1 MYFSFIP
8 RLLFSKNS
16 FYRGLEK
23 VAFKFITQFPL
34 VHLCF
39 ISLMIQTTSL
49 FANPH
54 RPSANDVVVVA
65 NVNSPESLEL
75 ANFYLTS
82 RGIPK
87 DHLVVVKTTT
97 SESISREVFV
107 NEILNPLRVQLLEK
121 KLIDGEIISNDK
133 DFHGRYGFNSYATHF
148 KYLVI
153 CKGVPLKIQNQL
165 IPEPGVPDNLPK
177 KFRTT
182 RASVDSDL
190 ALISAP
196 NKPLISWQKNPLYE
210 VKNPSKF
217 DYTTAISVCR
227 LDGPTLEDA
236 KNLVTQAIKAES
248 QRFIQGRA
256 YIDLNSHH
264 RDGNIWLRRSASL
277 LQSYGYDVDTIPNSR
292 HWSLIDR
299 NEAPA
304 IYLGWYQSNA
314 SGPMISHSQSIPTG
328 SIAAHIH
335 SYSAGTVQNPTAG
348 WVGPL
353 IHAGYAVTFGNVF
366 EPYLQ
371 LTLRPDRFI
380 EHLLKGY
387 SVGDASLYAQ
397 NTLSWQNITIG
408 DPLYCP
414 FTPASDLDPET
425 ILNDAN
431 SKPYELILA
440 LNNIAK
446 RDTVLAVE
454 KAIEAHI
461 KSPNLPLT
469 FKILIDYANITS
481 PTLTDLLYDYLSS
494 VVEIEEYLA
503 PLYIESYKKL
513 SDAGDL
519 VRASKILRL
528 LEGSSKLWN
537 NKLIE
542 IIRGLS
548 PESSIENTAVQN

>member
-1 MYFSFIP
+1 
-8 RLLFSKNS
+8 
-16 FYRGLEK
+16 
-23 VAFKFITQFPL
+23 
-34 VHLCF
+34 
-39 ISLMIQTTSL
+39 MIQTTSL
-49 FANPH
+49 CAKPH

-87 DHLVVVKTTT
+87 EHLVVVQTTT
-97 SESISREVFV
+97 NESITRETFV
-107 NEILNPLRVQLLEK
+107 NEILNPLRIQLLEK
-121 KLIDGEIISNDK
+121 NLLDGEIDSKNK
-133 DFHGRYGFNSYATHF
+133 DFHGRYDFNSYATHF

-165 IPEPGVPDNLPK
+165 IPESGIPDNLPK

-190 ALISAP
+190 ALISAA

-210 VKNPSKF
+210 VKKPSNF
-217 DYTTAISVCR
+217 DNTTAISVCR

-236 KNLVTQAIKAES
+236 KNLVIEAIKAEN
-248 QRFIQGRA
+248 QRFILGRA
-256 YIDLNSHH
+256 YIDLHNQH
-264 RDGNIWLRRSASL
+264 RDGNLWLRRSSSL
-277 LQSYGYDVDTIPNSR
+277 LRSYGYDVDIIPKSR

-299 NEAPA
+299 NEAPG

-314 SGPMISHSQSIPTG
+314 SGPMLSKNQSVPTG
-328 SIAAHIH
+328 SIGAHIH
-335 SYSAGTVQNPTAG
+335 SYSAGTIQSPTQG

-380 EHLLKGY
+380 ELLLKGY

-397 NTLSWQNITIG
+397 NALSWQNVTIG

-414 FTPASDLDPET
+414 FTPAPDLHPEA

-431 SKPYELILA
+431 ADPYELIIA
-440 LNNIAK
+440 LNLIAK
-446 RDTVLAVE
+446 RDPVLAVE
-454 KAIEAHI
+454 KAIESHL

-469 FKILIDYANITS
+469 FKILIDYPNITS
-481 PTLTDLLYDYLSS
+481 PLLTDLLYDYLSS
-494 VVEIEEYLA
+494 VVEIEENLA
-503 PLYIESYKKL
+503 PLYLQSYEKL
-513 SDAGDL
+513 YETGDFD
-519 VRASKILRL
+519 RASKILRL
-528 LEGSSKLWN
+528 LERNSQLWDT
-537 NKLIE
+537 KLIE
-542 IIRGLS
+542 IIRNLS
-548 PESSIENTAVQN
+548 PEVSIENTTEHSSNILQFEERL